1 MITFAGWQE
10 HSKSERDQKAW
21 LGCQCSGLSCSVG
34 NGDCIHFLWCHVVIF
49 WDRKVFFGSLLSVM
63 DIFPE
68 LYARNASFIYHED
81 WPPEPTYL
89 VLFPIKISS
98 SGSHSLIRHAA
109 ESQLDALV
117 LTRKVERVCAGV
129 RWPADKITR
138 WMVLLFV
145 NWVVWYEQ
153 KRRLLQPQFSP
164 VCSTWWAVWLLIFIV
179 GLFILIVILS
189 LKHVACWNGMD
200 AMVSGFPLGFLTS
213 VCWGGGG
220 GWGGLSDD
228 F

>member
-1 MITFAGWQE
+1 M
-10 HSKSERDQKAW
+10 
-21 LGCQCSGLSCSVG
+21 
-34 NGDCIHFLWCHVVIF
+34 
-49 WDRKVFFGSLLSVM
+49 M

-89 VLFPIKISS
+89 LFYPIKTSS
-98 SGSHSLIRHAA
+98 SGSHPSIRHAA

-138 WMVLLFV
+138 WTVLLFV

-164 VCSTWWAVWLLIFIV
+164 VCITWRAVWLLIFIV

-189 LKHVACWNGMD
+189 FKDVACWNGMD

-213 VCWGGGG
+213 VCRRWG